1 MTTYNI
7 TTIAGDTIEEIAFT
21 VTVDSVALDLT
32 GADIVVNSQPAGIN
46 LAVGAGITV
55 TSAAAGQFK
64 INSQILST
72 NPGTYNYFVKFF
84 LADGTVQT
92 YITGLWTVEF
102 KG

>member
-21 VTVDSVALDLT
+21 ITVNAVALDLT
-32 GADIVVNSQPAGIN
+32 GADIVVSSQPAGIN
-46 LAVGAGITV
+46 LAVGAGLTV
-55 TSAAAGQFK
+55 TNAAAGQFK

-72 NPGTYNYFVKFF
+72 KAGTYNYFVKFF
-84 LADGTVQT
+84 LSDGSVQT
-92 YITGLWTVEF
+92 YLTGLWTVEF